1 MLIRIHL
8 GLHYNAIVKLKKEN
22 KIILNVFLSLF
33 AVVFGINGFLKKE
46 FIEKITLQSLYPLY
60 SEDNIVMFLIDYIG
74 ILIMFVMIGYV
85 ILNLMKIKK
94 KEKTE

>member
-1 MLIRIHL
+1 MLIGIHL

-60 SEDNIVMFLIDYIG
+60 SEDKIVMFLIDYIG

>member
-1 MLIRIHL
+1 MLISIHL

-60 SEDNIVMFLIDYIG
+60 SEDKIVMFLIDYIG

>member
-1 MLIRIHL
+1 MII
-8 GLHYNAIVKLKKEN
+8 NFTKVLKKEN

>member
-1 MLIRIHL
+1 MLIGIHL